1 MLIVLCGIVP
11 RTHMHIGSCTRTS
24 TCTLLLGPQEAERR
38 TAEEA
43 DKKKREAAEAEK
55 RAAEEA
61 ERKGMEDSR
70 EQQV

>member
-1 MLIVLCGIVP
+1 
-11 RTHMHIGSCTRTS
+11 MHIGSCSRTS
-24 TCTLLLGPQEAERR
+24 ACTLLPGLQEAEKR
-38 TAEEA
+38 TAEEP
-43 DKKKREAAEAEK
+43 DKKKREPAEAKK

>member
-1 MLIVLCGIVP
+1 
-11 RTHMHIGSCTRTS
+11 MHLGSCSRTS
-24 TCTLLLGPQEAERR
+24 SCTLLLDLQEGEKR
-38 TAEEA
+38 TTEEA
-43 DKKKREAAEAEK
+43 DRKKREAAEAKK

>member
-1 MLIVLCGIVP
+1 
-11 RTHMHIGSCTRTS
+11 MHIGSGSRTS
-24 TCTLLLGPQEAERR
+24 SCTLLFGQQEAENR
-38 TAEEA
+38 TAVEA

>member
-1 MLIVLCGIVP
+1 
-11 RTHMHIGSCTRTS
+11 MHIGSCSRTPS
-24 TCTLLLGPQEAERR
+24 CTLLPDQQEAEKR

-43 DKKKREAAEAEK
+43 DKRKRESAEAEK

>member
-1 MLIVLCGIVP
+1 MLIVFCGIVP
-11 RTHMHIGSCTRTS
+11 TTHMHIGSCSRPS
-24 TCTLLLGPQEAERR
+24 SCTPFIGPQEAEKQ

-43 DKKKREAAEAEK
+43 DKKKREAAEAKK